1 MVTIL
6 HFIQTCVW
14 DYFSLFPEHEN
25 LSLQMTDA
33 IRDLRCI
40 CRDARDH
47 VDLHAAQHLVKRK
60 EDRLAHIAEEYP
72 TFLQDCGL
80 FGTPSVVMPLPMWK
94 VWRVQEWWYVE
105 TWRVGK
111 NTK

>member
-14 DYFSLFPEHEN
+14 EYFPLFPEYEN
-25 LSLQMTDA
+25 LSLQMSEA

-40 CRDARDH
+40 CRDVRDQ

-60 EDRLAHIAEEYP
+60 EDRLARITEEYL
-72 TFLQDCGL
+72 TFRQDCVL
-80 FGTPSVVMPLPMWK
+80 FGAPSVVMPLPMWK

-105 TWRVGK
+105 QCRVSE
-111 NTK
+111 NT